1 MNLSISLFLY
11 KGYDIFSSIALQTT
25 LSHTTF
31 CRGLFQICTNY
42 SFSSSLFSSSLPNYW
57 SQTFIN
63 ALRSYFVLVLK
74 GAYIKYVGG
83 GTGRFYK
90 FFKKYF
96 VAQETMDLNVS
107 WSIIFSENI
116 SWPLQSILVSYLR
129 FIFSSIS
136 G

>member
-1 MNLSISLFLY
+1 MNSSISLFLY

-31 CRGLFQICTNY
+31 CRGLFQICTKY

-83 GTGRFYK
+83 GTRRFYK

-96 VAQETMDLNVS
+96 VSQETMDLNIS